1 MAMDSG
7 FPNQPPIPPSP
18 RVSGFAG
25 FGRAGIGRQTG
36 AQMEYK
42 VVAESLN
49 YGVWAFAGDGEI
61 EAEPAE
67 LESAAR
73 EWLLAGEW
81 SGCDAARVTVDDGT
95 IVVVTRED
103 GGWSTDDD
111 A

>member
-1 MAMDSG
+1 
-7 FPNQPPIPPSP
+7 
-18 RVSGFAG
+18 
-25 FGRAGIGRQTG
+25 
-36 AQMEYK
+36 MEYK